1 MWCPHEGISALIRR
15 GRTQR
20 GHVKTEKVGGHQQS
34 RKRASPRTKSART
47 LTLDFLVSR
56 TIQQMSVFKPPSLWD
71 FAIGTPEVTKTNLE
85 LGTSRTEFIIYLR
98 PTSVCFPFR
107 ILCVFTCPPPLSIVF
122 KVETHSPFNQSPRLS
137 IIDLIYM
144 LPTIPLL
151 TISTAIM
158 TTHGEIKTVLFN
170 SLCYQLSIDEA
181 IISIRFT
188 K

>member
-20 GHVKTEKVGGHQQS
+20 GHVKTEKVGRHQQS

-71 FAIGTPEVTKTNLE
+71 FATGTPEVTKTNLE

-98 PTSVCFPFR
+98 PISVCFPFR
-107 ILCVFTCPPPLSIVF
+107 ILCFHMPSPTFDCFQSRNSQSIQSVTTP
-122 KVETHSPFNQSPRLS
+122 VNYRSNLHAPHYSITHNFNCHYDNPWRNKDSSVQQS
-137 IIDLIYM
+137 M
-144 LPTIPLL
+144 LQTI
-151 TISTAIM
+151 
-158 TTHGEIKTVLFN
+158 H
-170 SLCYQLSIDEA
+170 
-181 IISIRFT
+181 
-188 K
+188 

>member
-1 MWCPHEGISALIRR
+1 
-15 GRTQR
+15 
-20 GHVKTEKVGGHQQS
+20 
-34 RKRASPRTKSART
+34 
-47 LTLDFLVSR
+47 
-56 TIQQMSVFKPPSLWD
+56 MSVFKPPSLWD

-170 SLCYQLSIDEA
+170 SLYFSMGCHNGEIKTVLFNSLCYQLSIDEA